1 MGDHA
6 IAGGDSANTEEVA
19 YIDGVK
25 DTIDSNKYEYPL
37 LTKEDLLRL
46 DAEQPIWR
54 RVRIALI
61 ALFWVV
67 WICLI
72 VVSILYIVLTPKCPP
87 RPVQSFW
94 QSKVGYWVN
103 PFSFKDSD
111 GDLIGDL
118 KGRLRLCA
126 EKAMLVMQV
135 C

>member
-1 MGDHA
+1 MDSHA
-6 IAGGDSANTEEVA
+6 VGGGDSANGEEVV
-19 YIDGVK
+19 YIDGIK
-25 DTIDSNKYEYPL
+25 DTIGAAEDECPL

-72 VVSILYIVLTPKCPP
+72 VVSILYIVFTPKCPP

-94 QSKVGYWVN
+94 QSKVGYWAN
-103 PFSFKDSD
+103 PFAFKDSD

-118 KGRLRLCA
+118 K
-126 EKAMLVMQV
+126 
-135 C
+135 

>member
-1 MGDHA
+1 MADH
-6 IAGGDSANTEEVA
+6 IVGGGDSANAEEVA
-19 YIDGVK
+19 FIDKHKEEKEESK
-25 DTIDSNKYEYPL
+25 DDYPL

-72 VVSILYIVLTPKCPP
+72 VVSILYIVFTPKCPP

-103 PFSFKDSD
+103 PFAFKDSD

-118 KGRLRLCA
+118 K
-126 EKAMLVMQV
+126 
-135 C
+135 

>member
-1 MGDHA
+1 MDHST
-6 IAGGDSANTEEVA
+6 AGGDSVNAEDVAFIEKHKEVKEETQ
-19 YIDGVK
+19 D
-25 DTIDSNKYEYPL
+25 EYPL